1 MQHPH
6 SRFLAGLAATFLLVF
21 AGLAI
26 APSYRADWLLENWLV
41 FALVAALAGSYRR
54 FPLSRGS
61 YTAIFIFLCM
71 HEVGSHYTYSEVPY
85 DVWFETVIGRS
96 LSSLTAW
103 ERNHYDRL
111 VHFVYG
117 AALAY
122 PMRELVLHVTRS
134 RGFWSYFLALNLTL
148 ATSAWYELIEWAA
161 AVVFGGELGMAYL
174 GTQGDV
180 WDAQWDTALAGLGAA
195 LCMALTAAC
204 SALLKRDYA
213 AEWVDTLRAARKHFG

>member
-1 MQHPH
+1 VRHPH
-6 SRFLAGLAATFLLVF
+6 RRFLTVLTATFLLVF

-41 FALVAALAGSYRR
+41 FALVAALAVSYRR

-61 YTAIFIFLCM
+61 YTAIFIFLCL
-71 HEVGSHYTYSEVPY
+71 HEVGSHYTYSQVPY
-85 DVWFETVIGRS
+85 DAWFETVIGRS
-96 LSSLTAW
+96 LSSLTGW

-134 RGFWSYFLALNLTL
+134 RGLWSYFLALNLTL
-148 ATSAWYELIEWAA
+148 ATSTWYELIEWAA

-174 GTQGDV
+174 GTQGDI
-180 WDAQWDTALAGLGAA
+180 WDAQRDTALAGLGAA

-204 SALLKRDYA
+204 SALRKRDYA
-213 AEWVDTLRAARKHFG
+213 AEWVDKLRAAREDSP

>member
-1 MQHPH
+1 
-6 SRFLAGLAATFLLVF
+6 LTATFLLVF

-41 FALVAALAGSYRR
+41 FALVAALAVSYRR

-61 YTAIFIFLCM
+61 YTAIFIFLCL
-71 HEVGSHYTYSEVPY
+71 HEVGSHYTYSQVPY
-85 DVWFETVIGRS
+85 DAWFETVIGRS
-96 LSSLTAW
+96 VSSLTGW
-103 ERNHYDRL
+103 ERNQYDRL

-134 RGFWSYFLALNLTL
+134 RGLWSYFLALNLTL
-148 ATSAWYELIEWAA
+148 ATSTWYELIEWAA

-174 GTQGDV
+174 GTQGDI
-180 WDAQWDTALAGLGAA
+180 WDAQRDTALAGLGAA

-204 SALLKRDYA
+204 NALRKRDYA
-213 AEWVDTLRAARKHFG
+213 AEWVDKLRAAREDSP